1 MANQPNASDKREP
14 AQGRTVDAAGVED
27 EVVDGELVDDD
38 AADNGPAA
46 AGKHSDSGNSSD
58 AATGT
63 EGSAPGTNDEIAD
76 AELADDP
83 DTGLAGG
90 EGAGSAGGV
99 GAGSAGGEGAG
110 SAGGEG
116 AGSAGGDGAGSA
128 GGVGAGPAGR
138 EGTAG
143 TGPGQQPTTTVDRP
157 PLTTSVP
164 QTVSPSVVPGAPG
177 TPTAPS
183 FDYTDD
189 GVPTLDYVRDR
200 IEQRYGTALGGTE
213 LAEASAAGRAQRDA
227 EAERARLA
235 QEKLAELR
243 AQVDGSNRT
252 VDGAAPAEE
261 ARPGGRQVD
270 PPPAG

>member
-14 AQGRTVDAAGVED
+14 GQGRAVDAAGVED

-38 AADNGPAA
+38 PADGGRIA
-46 AGKHSDSGNSSD
+46 AGQHSDSGDSSD
-58 AATGT
+58 AATGS
-63 EGSAPGTNDEIAD
+63 EGSSPGTNDEIAD

-83 DTGLAGG
+83 DAAANYAAA
-90 EGAGSAGGV
+90 AGSAGAA
-99 GAGSAGGEGAG
+99 AGSAGAATG
-110 SAGGEG
+110 S
-116 AGSAGGDGAGSA
+116 
-128 GGVGAGPAGR
+128 VGAGAGATGRQGAGATGR

-143 TGPGQQPTTTVDRP
+143 TRPGQQPSTTVDRP

-164 QTVSPSVVPGAPG
+164 QTVSPTVVPGAPG
-177 TPTAPS
+177 TPIAPS

-213 LAEASAAGRAQRDA
+213 LAEGSAAGRAQRDA

-252 VDGAAPAEE
+252 VDSAAPAEE
-261 ARPGGRQVD
+261 ATGRRGGRQVD